1 MVFQA
6 LYQVSRISPFQMDQ
20 QMGKVVVQ
28 EKIFPSKLLQMPTL
42 IKCINI
48 YFNFVYVHMKY
59 ITINVLTYVYM

>member
-1 MVFQA
+1 MAFQA
-6 LYQVSRISPFQMDQ
+6 LYQVSRIYPFQMDQ

-48 YFNFVYVHMKY
+48 RTLTFVYVHMKY
-59 ITINVLTYVYM
+59 ITINVLT